1 MNYSG
6 NTNVSL
12 LNCVYFHFLN
22 LLPLLFLLY
31 NDLLIYLSTYE
42 HLIVMYNNST
52 MVLNLP
58 SIDEKGL
65 EGAASPTIGTLSSL
79 QPFFFSSESTLIASS
94 TFFVSSSERK
104 DELEEDGVSAIAYAH
119 VVTSQFL
126 NSAHHR
132 FIDFFF
138 FRTQI

>member
-1 MNYSG
+1 MYPA
-6 NTNVSL
+6 L

-52 MVLNLP
+52 MVLNSP
-58 SIDEKGL
+58 SIDEEGL
-65 EGAASPTIGTLSSL
+65 EGAASPTLGTLSSL

-94 TFFVSSSERK
+94 TFFVSSSDRK
-104 DELEEDGVSAIAYAH
+104 DELEEDGVSRGVSAIAYAH
-119 VVTSQFL
+119 VVISQFQ
-126 NSAHHR
+126 NPAHHR

>member
-1 MNYSG
+1 MYPA
-6 NTNVSL
+6 L

-52 MVLNLP
+52 MVLNSP
-58 SIDEKGL
+58 SIDEEGL
-65 EGAASPTIGTLSSL
+65 EGAASPTLGTLSSL

-94 TFFVSSSERK
+94 TFFVSSSDRK
-104 DELEEDGVSAIAYAH
+104 DELEEDGVSRGVSAIAYAQ
-119 VVTSQFL
+119 VVISQFQ
-126 NSAHHR
+126 NPAHHR

>member
-1 MNYSG
+1 MYHFF
-6 NTNVSL
+6 
-12 LNCVYFHFLN
+12 NCVYFHFLN

-31 NDLLIYLSTYE
+31 NDFLIYLSTYE

-58 SIDEKGL
+58 SIDE
-65 EGAASPTIGTLSSL
+65 EGTASPTLGTLSSL

-94 TFFVSSSERK
+94 TFFISSSERK
-104 DELEEDGVSAIAYAH
+104 DGVSQGVSAIAYAH
-119 VVTSQFL
+119 VVTGQFL
-126 NSAHHR
+126 NSTHHW
-132 FIDFFF
+132 FDFF